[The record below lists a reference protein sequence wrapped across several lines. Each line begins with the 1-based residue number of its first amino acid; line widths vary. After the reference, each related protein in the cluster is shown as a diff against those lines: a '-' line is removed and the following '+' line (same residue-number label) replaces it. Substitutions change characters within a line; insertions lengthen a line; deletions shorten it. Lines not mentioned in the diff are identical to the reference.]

1 MLPAVI
7 ERFYDRVAESSGLN
21 DPGND
26 AWQAWNLS
34 REKARELL
42 GR

>member
-1 MLPAVI
+1 VV
-7 ERFYDRVAESSGLN
+7 ERYYDLLAGAAGLD